1 MELRLGFLASHNGS
15 NLQAILESIKSGYL
29 KAEPRVLITN
39 NPDAK
44 ALKIAE
50 EMKLPR
56 VCLNN
61 KDYPQLHASLDDAI
75 AETLGEMGV
84 NLVVLAGYMKKLGPA
99 TLSTYKNRI
108 LNIHPALLPKY
119 GGEGMY
125 GWFVHQE
132 VLKADERESGATVH
146 LVDQEYDRGPIIARE
161 KVPVLAGD
169 TVDDLAKRVL
179 EVEHKLYSKVL
190 RDIQLDRIDLDLLAK
205 NPVL

>member
-29 KAEPRVLITN
+29 QAEPRVLITN

-56 VCLNN
+56 ICLNN

-99 TLSTYKNRI
+99 TLSAYKNRI
-108 LNIHPALLPKY
+108 INIHPALLPKY
-119 GGEGMY
+119 GGVGMY
-125 GWFVHQE
+125 GWLVHQE
-132 VLKADERESGATVH
+132 VLKAGDKESGATVH
-146 LVDQEYDRGPIIARE
+146 LVDERYDHGPIIAME
-161 KVPVLAGD
+161 KVPVLPDD
-169 TVDDLAKRVL
+169 TVDALAKRVL
-179 EVEHKLYSKVL
+179 GVEHKLYSEVL
-190 RDIQLDRIDLDLLAK
+190 KDIQQDKIDLDLLAK